1 MRYLVSV
8 EKHDD
13 KPCVKV
19 KCGDNACQRYPL
31 TKKGCLQA
39 GRDLFAEGQ
48 ESWMNSSSVDFPQE
62 VKPGCK
68 LDVRELMSEGYRQA
82 ADEADA
88 PRKRLLAKV
97 LAFCLK
103 SDEFM
108 FSLDPDEFR
117 AFSIAEKASKK

>member
-1 MRYLVSV
+1 MHFVSV
-8 EKHDD
+8 EKHDG

-19 KCGDNACQRYPL
+19 KVGDNACQRYPL

-39 GRDLFAEGQ
+39 GRDLYAEGI
-48 ESWMNSSSVDFPQE
+48 ENWINSSSVDFPQA

-68 LDVRELMSEGYRQA
+68 LDVRELMGQGFQEA
-82 ADEADA
+82 ADAADA
-88 PRKRLLAKV
+88 PRKRMVAKV

-108 FSLDPDEFR
+108 SSLDPDEFT
-117 AFSIAEKASKK
+117 AFSIAEEANRQ